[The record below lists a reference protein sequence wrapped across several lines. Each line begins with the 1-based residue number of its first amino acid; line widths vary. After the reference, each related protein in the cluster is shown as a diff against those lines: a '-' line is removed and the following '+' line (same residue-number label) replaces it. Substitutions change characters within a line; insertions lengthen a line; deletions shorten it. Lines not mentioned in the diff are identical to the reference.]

1 MQIFRVALV
10 GGSEENKVCKKDRGL
25 SRIQEPGVHMGVK
38 LAAFI
43 RIDLVCRWRRRILA
57 LSKSFE
63 FIAPLNEK
71 TGRQNIMCT
80 PPFASIDSRSRK
92 YCLREIEL
100 VEIRSSSRWFL
111 VDTAVGITA
120 VGLKGYYGYLHSKWV
135 FWCCH

>member
-10 GGSEENKVCKKDRGL
+10 GRSEENKVCKKDRGL
-25 SRIQEPGVHMGVK
+25 SRIQEPGVHNMGVK

-57 LSKSFE
+57 LSRIFE

-80 PPFASIDSRSRK
+80 PPFASIESRSRK

-100 VEIRSSSRWFL
+100 VEIIIF
-111 VDTAVGITA
+111 V
-120 VGLKGYYGYLHSKWV
+120 KMV
-135 FWCCH
+135 FS

>member
-57 LSKSFE
+57 LSRSFE

-80 PPFASIDSRSRK
+80 PPLPRLK
-92 YCLREIEL
+92 
-100 VEIRSSSRWFL
+100 VE
-111 VDTAVGITA
+111 AVNI
-120 VGLKGYYGYLHSKWV
+120 VCVRLNW
-135 FWCCH
+135 